1 MQRISIWW
9 CVLHNCEK
17 KIDVILK
24 LLCMPCLRGMSGHL
38 VPVNISWTDL
48 FIPKT
53 NQNCCQ
59 KKKKHIINIRFYILY
74 CVILHRRR
82 NREVVGGGGVLRKVI
97 QLYITS
103 FFYCLSRFLISLA
116 LPPLSICFRH
126 HCFVWK
132 LCIQVYRST
141 EKCLYSSLRTMQ
153 LQS

>member
-59 KKKKHIINIRFYILY
+59 KIKKKPIINISFYILY

-82 NREVVGGGGVLRKVI
+82 NREVVGGGSKESYTVI
-97 QLYITS
+97 HNLF

-116 LPPLSICFRH
+116 LPHFQFAFDTTVLYGNYAY
-126 HCFVWK
+126 K
-132 LCIQVYRST
+132 YT

>member
-1 MQRISIWW
+1 
-9 CVLHNCEK
+9 
-17 KIDVILK
+17 
-24 LLCMPCLRGMSGHL
+24 MPCLRGMSGHL

-59 KKKKHIINIRFYILY
+59 KIKKKPIINISFYILY

-82 NREVVGGGGVLRKVI
+82 NREVEGGGELSKVI
-97 QLYITS
+97 HNL